1 MSKSNTK
8 TKLTL
13 VRSNQKKK
21 NSSSVVGQQKV
32 TSKPSEPQ
40 TLEQL
45 ATVDFWK
52 KEIAS
57 LKTEQFDSV
66 AQATE
71 KLIDQVLERLELKR
85 NGEEDVKEFLRL
97 VFESS
102 ETLQSALRKTL
113 SLET

>member
-13 VRSNQKKK
+13 IQNSNKKK
-21 NSSSVVGQQKV
+21 IVSPPAPNPAGSSRQD
-32 TSKPSEPQ
+32 EPQ
-40 TLEQL
+40 TLEHL

-52 KEIAS
+52 KEISS
-57 LKTEQFDSV
+57 LKSEQFESI

-71 KLIDQVLERLELKR
+71 KLIDQVLERLKLKES
-85 NGEEDVKEFLRL
+85 GEDDVKEFLRL

-113 SLET
+113 KLP